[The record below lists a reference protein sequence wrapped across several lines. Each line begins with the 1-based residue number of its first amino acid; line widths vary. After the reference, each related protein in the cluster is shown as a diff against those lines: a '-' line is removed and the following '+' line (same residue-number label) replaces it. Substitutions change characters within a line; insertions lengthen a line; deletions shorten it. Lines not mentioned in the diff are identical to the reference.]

1 MLETKFETNRYA
13 TKTVIGNWLTV
24 KPHLI
29 TSESVD
35 NNIDEAENA
44 LDLVDVYDN

>member
-13 TKTVIGNWLTV
+13 TKAIIGNWLTV
-24 KPHLI
+24 KPHI
-29 TSESVD
+29 AGNENVD
-35 NNIDEAENA
+35 DNLDKVENA